1 MHDGCRACDLMRT
14 LAGSQPRKIVSE
26 RAHSEQERNIGM
38 HHPLLL
44 PVRDRQRTGSAGHG
58 PAASD
63 EKVMV
68 TREPAASEL

>member
-1 MHDGCRACDLMRT
+1 MRT

-26 RAHSEQERNIGM
+26 RAHSDRKRNIGM

-44 PVRDRQRTGSAGHG
+44 PVRDRQTTGLAGHG

-63 EKVMV
+63 EKVV
-68 TREPAASEL
+68 VAREPAASEL